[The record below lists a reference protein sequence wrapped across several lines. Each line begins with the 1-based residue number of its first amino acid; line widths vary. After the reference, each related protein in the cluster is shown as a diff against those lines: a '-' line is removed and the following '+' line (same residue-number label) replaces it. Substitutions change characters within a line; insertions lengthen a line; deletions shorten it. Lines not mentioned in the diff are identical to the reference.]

1 MRILIVEDEE
11 KLAQSVKVYLEKE
24 GYATDIVLDGDTAE
38 RRIRMSRKD
47 YDLVIL
53 DLMLPKKSGYEVCKA
68 ARAAKIDIPII
79 ILTGKDGV
87 EDKTMLLDSGADDYL
102 TKPFH
107 LPELLSRIRALLR
120 RPKEVLPIEIKVG
133 DLRLNSTTHAVFR
146 GEKSVPLTL
155 KEFNLL
161 EYLMRNVNQVLSRD
175 QLTNHVWD
183 FAFESFS
190 NIVDVHIMNIR
201 KKIGDPKGKII
212 ETVRGVGYWIRA

>member
-11 KLAQSVKVYLEKE
+11 KLAKSIKTYLEKE
-24 GYATDIVLDGDTAE
+24 GYAADIILDGETAE

-47 YDLVIL
+47 YDLVVL
-53 DLMLPKKSGYEVCKA
+53 DLMLPKKGGYEVCKA
-68 ARAAKIDIPII
+68 VRAAKIDIPII
-79 ILTGKDGV
+79 ILTGKDSV
-87 EDKTMLLDSGADDYL
+87 EDKTSLLDSGADDYL

-107 LPELLSRIRALLR
+107 LPELSSRIRALLR
-120 RPKEVLPIEIKVG
+120 RPKEVLPVEIKIH
-133 DLRLNSTTHAVFR
+133 DLTLNATTRTVHR
-146 GEKSVPLTL
+146 GEKLVSLTL

-183 FAFESFS
+183 FAFDSFS

-201 KKIGDPKGKII
+201 KKIGDPNGKII
-212 ETVRGVGYWIRA
+212 ETVRGVGYWIRS